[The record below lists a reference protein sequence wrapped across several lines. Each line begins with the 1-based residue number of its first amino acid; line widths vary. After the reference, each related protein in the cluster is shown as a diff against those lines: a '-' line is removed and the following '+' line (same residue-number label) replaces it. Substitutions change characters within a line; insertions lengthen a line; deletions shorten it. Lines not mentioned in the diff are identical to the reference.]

1 MTDRYTATISWS
13 ADAEAHRTGRYSRV
27 HEWRF
32 DGGTVVRGSSAAP
45 VPGSDP
51 AAVDPEEALVAAT
64 SACHMLWFLAIA
76 RQKGIVLTAYEDQA
90 DGETARNEA
99 GKEYMSVVTLR
110 PRLTIEGEADP
121 ALIAECH
128 RLAHDEC
135 YIAHSIRA
143 DVRVEPR

>member
-1 MTDRYTATISWS
+1 M
-13 ADAEAHRTGRYSRV
+13 
-27 HEWRF
+27 
-32 DGGTVVRGSSAAP
+32 
-45 VPGSDP
+45 PGSDP